1 MKNSSLPINYSIVSV
16 TSCYFDDTKIRA
28 IAELTADI
36 SEIIPYLNRIV
47 KGGIYNNNNHTLTIR
62 DSGKLI
68 TFAPTKISAT
78 RLEDINDAKNLF
90 DNLLQ
95 QIKETDR
102 NRANIEPDT
111 SRGVI
116 LQPLEVYKL
125 LPKKNCAQCG
135 EPTCMAFATKIIL
148 DLTNIQ
154 FCQPLF
160 LEKYSGQRKQL
171 LVHLEEAG
179 LCVPEIF
186 IQNS

>member
-1 MKNSSLPINYSIVSV
+1 MNYTIVSI

-28 IAELTADI
+28 IAELTNDI
-36 SEIIPYLNRIV
+36 SEIIPYLNRV
-47 KGGIYNNNNHTLTIR
+47 VQGGIYNDNNRSLTIR

-68 TFAPTKISAT
+68 TIAPTKISAT
-78 RLEDINDAKNLF
+78 RLEDINDARNLF

-95 QIKETDR
+95 QIQETDQ

-154 FCQPLF
+154 YCYPLIQ
-160 LEKYSGQRKQL
+160 EEYSESRKQL
-171 LVHLEEAG
+171 LVSLEEAG

-186 IQNS
+186 IQDL